1 MYSATRIQSM
11 PSINSCIVCQLL
23 WCSVPIKSAQV
34 ISILGADGLTDGSW
48 RLSLA
53 QLSSGR
59 KGKEI
64 ADGFHIYSQM
74 VVEEGYGIPSTFSG
88 L

>member
-1 MYSATRIQSM
+1 MLREFKACPPLT
-11 PSINSCIVCQLL
+11 PALFVSCSGV
-23 WCSVPIKSAQV
+23 SVPIKSAQV